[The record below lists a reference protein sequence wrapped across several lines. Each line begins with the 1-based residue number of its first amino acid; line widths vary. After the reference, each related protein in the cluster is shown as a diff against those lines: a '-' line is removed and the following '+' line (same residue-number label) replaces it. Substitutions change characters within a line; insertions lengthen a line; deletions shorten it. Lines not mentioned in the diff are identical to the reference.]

1 MKKWLKL
8 ILAIVVC
15 ELAGVVGSIFTT
27 PAISTWYATLV
38 KPSFNAPNWLFFPV
52 WTILFALMGISLY
65 FAWPRGKIIFGAQLL
80 LNILWSVLF
89 FGLHSPLLA
98 FIEIILLWIAILT
111 TIIIF
116 YRTSRTAAYLMIPYI
131 LWVSF
136 AAVLNIFI
144 VILN

>member
-8 ILAIVVC
+8 VLAIVAC
-15 ELAGVVGSIFTT
+15 ELAGAVGSIFTT
-27 PAISTWYATLV
+27 PAISTWYASLV
-38 KPSFNAPNWLFFPV
+38 KPSFNPPNWIFFPV
-52 WTILFALMGISLY
+52 WTILFALMGIALY
-65 FAWPRGKIIFGAQLL
+65 LAWPKGKLIFGAQLL

-98 FIEIILLWIAILT
+98 FIEIILLWIAILS
-111 TIIIF
+111 TIIVF
-116 YRTSRTAAYLMIPYI
+116 YRTSKQDAYLLVPYI

-136 AAVLNIFI
+136 AAVLNLFI